1 MSFFIALKCKVFQYQ
16 KLITDQYIV
25 PIPVSFCFHE
35 DLCYFALTPLPPAPS
50 PPSPPE
56 PPGRYNLADISVRIS
71 TDQASPTAD

>member
-16 KLITDQYIV
+16 KLITDQYTV
-25 PIPVSFCFHE
+25 PIPVSFCFHKE
-35 DLCYFALTPLPPAPS
+35 SVLFCLDPPPPA
-50 PPSPPE
+50 PSPPE